1 MSLPSLKKDLFA
13 QLAVI
18 AKSLSNANRLELI
31 DFLAQGE
38 RSVDELATVSGLSV
52 ANTSQH
58 LQDLRRSG
66 LVKNRSMG
74 KKVFYSLSDYKVV
87 ELVGLM
93 RSLAEDNLA
102 EIQILVNNYL
112 VSKDDL
118 EPLQR
123 DELLQRVQ
131 SGEVIVVDV
140 RPDTEYQAGH
150 VPSAINIPFSKLE
163 HELNSLPKDKE
174 IIAYCRGPYCL
185 LSFDAVIQL
194 REQGFKARRL
204 HEGFPEWKLS
214 GLPIEQGL

>member
-1 MSLPSLKKDLFA
+1 MAQLSLKKDLFA

-38 RSVDELATVSGLSV
+38 RSVDELAHVSGLSV

-66 LVKNRSMG
+66 LVKNRSAG

-102 EIQILVNNYL
+102 EIQILINNYL
-112 VSKDDL
+112 ASKDDL

-131 SGEVIVVDV
+131 SGEAIVVDV

-150 VPSAINIPFSKLE
+150 VPNAINIPFSKLE
-163 HELNSLPKDKE
+163 HELKSLPKDKE

-185 LSFDAVIQL
+185 LSFDAVVQL

-204 HEGFPEWKLS
+204 YEGFPEWKLS